1 MSGSPFWPDP
11 LGVPEPPDPGAPA
24 DEDAP
29 VEPVEPDRVDA
40 ELAGVEPAEST
51 GGVQVGPD
59 SEPVLESAPGEPAGG
74 GVQVEPVVPVEQVEP
89 VEPVEQAGPFERV
102 APAGSV
108 PRTVP
113 GDPVGAVDRLV
124 SVEPAPVEQVRPEF
138 VSPTGGVPE
147 RAEVGAGPGLP
158 GFAPPVEAATPAVVP
173 VPADDGSWMKP
184 GTGMFTPPGVGV
196 RQRGRTRRRPVWRPG
211 WAVLVAWLPLTLGIF
226 LVLWGLRGVV
236 LDLSYRGEK
245 FDGLGAAIGGIVAAF
260 GAAAVLP
267 AALFVWRGGVRTFA
281 VTVCIPI
288 VYAAV
293 ALFIVW

>member
-11 LGVPEPPDPGAPA
+11 LGVPEPPDPGAPV

-40 ELAGVEPAEST
+40 ELAGVEPAEPT
-51 GGVQVGPD
+51 GGV
-59 SEPVLESAPGEPAGG
+59 
-74 GVQVEPVVPVEQVEP
+74 QVEP
-89 VEPVEQAGPFERV
+89 VEPVELAGPFERV

-124 SVEPAPVEQVRPEF
+124 SVEPAPVEQVMPEF
-138 VSPTGGVPE
+138 VSPAGGVPE

-226 LVLWGLRGVV
+226 VVLWGLPVVV

-245 FDGLGAAIGGIVAAF
+245 FDGFGAAIGGVVAAF

-288 VYAAV
+288 VYAV